1 MDTDELR
8 ALVTTLEKL
17 ITEAS
22 RVTGE
27 LRAAITS
34 AEANAAP
41 GPAVV
46 ASPAVTVSREPVVP
60 VANRFGTGASAAVR
74 APASTPWARKRAATS
89 AVVRPEPAATAAA
102 TARPAAPGEI
112 TTRPGMPA
120 VDRPVPVPGP
130 SPVVPST
137 AVPATVVPV
146 PAAAEVAPPASP
158 SSPVVAEPG
167 PRHVPCAVDSSPGPV
182 QAVDIVGPSRETRRP
197 PSLSGTG
204 GTPPAVSGV
213 PAPPGRHDAPLDTRA
228 AVVDSGAAAASAG
241 ARVLRERSESPEPA
255 APALPISAREAA
267 APHAQPV
274 LSTGRAEVSAPPERT
289 QLAGGRA
296 EQPRMA
302 VPSDTSR
309 PPAPEPRPV
318 PRTVELPPELSL
330 QLARITGSAGARTAR
345 RPDEPVR
352 GEVPARPVRAEP
364 PVEPVCPGGPVEP
377 VRREISAEAVGAEPP
392 RTGLPPAESACA
404 EEPRYEESS
413 VEPAPAESPVMS
425 VHSDPPAP
433 GATPGPVHSGP
444 PVGPVPSASLGGPEP
459 AEPAGGPVRSESS
472 AEAAR
477 GESPVEPVHTGLP
490 AEPDAAPALHLVGN
504 PSTPETL
511 SPPEAEPAFS
521 PPEALTVVPGTGGD
535 PADAIRLAEEMARRH
550 GLRIRGF
557 GTAGMETEVVHQIA
571 AALND
576 LLAKYTVALYGIE
589 VTEQRDDTIRRERKK
604 AAESGS
610 AEPPPV
616 WITLERAELTS
627 SGAAGPGSTRRR
639 FRRGGT
645 SGRPAYTS
653 VVRAFAAA
661 LDEAG
666 DYRARQEAWRIL
678 MAGSLSG
685 GPDIGAGLLDPGRA
699 LVEGFVEVELH
710 GKRAGEPAKALHRAL
725 LTMAQADSAEST
737 A

>member
-1 MDTDELR
+1 
-8 ALVTTLEKL
+8 
-17 ITEAS
+17 
-22 RVTGE
+22 
-27 LRAAITS
+27 
-34 AEANAAP
+34 
-41 GPAVV
+41 
-46 ASPAVTVSREPVVP
+46 
-60 VANRFGTGASAAVR
+60 
-74 APASTPWARKRAATS
+74 
-89 AVVRPEPAATAAA
+89 
-102 TARPAAPGEI
+102 
-112 TTRPGMPA
+112 MPA

-130 SPVVPST
+130 SPGVPST

-146 PAAAEVAPPASP
+146 PAAAEVAPLASP
-158 SSPVVAEPG
+158 LSPVAEPA
-167 PRHVPCAVDSSPGPV
+167 PRHVPRAVDSSPGPV

-213 PAPPGRHDAPLDTRA
+213 PAPPGRDDAPLDTRA
-228 AVVDSGAAAASAG
+228 AAVDSSAAAASAG

-255 APALPISAREAA
+255 APALPISAREPA

-364 PVEPVCPGGPVEP
+364 PVEPACPGRPDEP
-377 VRREISAEAVGAEPP
+377 VRREISAEAVGTEPP

-404 EEPRYEESS
+404 EEPRCEESS
-413 VEPAPAESPVMS
+413 VEPAPAES
-425 VHSDPPAP
+425 
-433 GATPGPVHSGP
+433 

-477 GESPVEPVHTGLP
+477 GESPVEPVHTDLP

-535 PADAIRLAEEMARRH
+535 PADAIRLAEEMACRH

-645 SGRPAYTS
+645 TGRPAYTA